1 MNKIALKL
9 VIVCC
14 GFLSNSLH
22 AQDKWLGTK
31 TPYHQQQTSY
41 VQPPKGYKPVFI
53 NHVGRHGSRFLT
65 KPGSDIIIL
74 NTLTLADEKNA
85 LTEKG
90 KRIKK
95 MAAVFENIE
104 SNSYENITLSGYDE
118 QQGIG
123 SRMHRQYPDVFK
135 GTGLDIQMTYKVR
148 TQQSANGF
156 LLGLKDYPSGKI
168 QRFIAA
174 DTADDALR
182 FYDVSSAYIE
192 YSNSKALKQ
201 REDSL
206 MNDDRMDS
214 VAENICTKLFTG
226 AFVQQL
232 FTGIEININGKKKLI
247 DALAFAQSLYDI
259 YSMQF
264 MVQKELKR
272 KHLNKSAL
280 DFSPAFLQKDLQWL
294 DKVNSAADFFEKG
307 PGNDT
312 LGIQVIIAAPLLV
325 DFINTIDS
333 IIDGTKVSDAKLRFT
348 HAEAISPFATLLGI
362 PAASVPANSVY
373 NFDRGWHASRI
384 IPMAANIQ
392 WLLYSNGKDYLI
404 KMLLNEKEVAF
415 PVSTK
420 HYPYYNWKQV
430 KSYYVK
436 KLKQL
441 NINLNDDMHQ
451 YLLKVK

>member
-1 MNKIALKL
+1 MNKIALKFI
-9 VIVCC
+9 IVCC
-14 GFLSNSLH
+14 VLASNSLY

-31 TPYHQQQTSY
+31 TPYHPQQTSY

-74 NTLTLADEKNA
+74 NTLTLANKKNA

-90 KRIKK
+90 KRFKK
-95 MAAVFENIE
+95 MAAVFESIE
-104 SNSYENITLSGYDE
+104 RNRYENITLSGREE

-123 SRMHRQYPDVFK
+123 SRMRQQYPNVFK
-135 GTGLDIQMTYKVR
+135 GKGLDIQMTYKVR

-156 LLGLKDYPSGKI
+156 LLGLKDYPPSKI

-182 FYDVSSAYIE
+182 FYDVCPAYIE

-214 VAENICTKLFTG
+214 VAENICNKLFTG

-232 FTGIEININGKKKLI
+232 STGIEININGKKKLV
-247 DALAFAQSLYDI
+247 DAVAFAQSLYDI

-264 MVQKELKR
+264 MVQKELKQQ
-272 KHLNKSAL
+272 HLDKIAL
-280 DFSPAFLQKDLQWL
+280 DFSSAFLQKDLQWF

-325 DFINTIDS
+325 DFINTTDS
-333 IIDGTKVSDAKLRFT
+333 IVDGTKTVDAKLRFT
-348 HAEAISPFATLLGI
+348 HAEAISPLATLLEI
-362 PAASVPANSVY
+362 PEASVTANSVY
-373 NFDRGWHASRI
+373 NFDKGWNASRI

-392 WLLYSNGKDYLI
+392 WVLYSNGKDYFI

-415 PVSTK
+415 PVSAK
-420 HYPYYNWKQV
+420 HYPYYNWQQV
-430 KSYYVK
+430 KSYYVE